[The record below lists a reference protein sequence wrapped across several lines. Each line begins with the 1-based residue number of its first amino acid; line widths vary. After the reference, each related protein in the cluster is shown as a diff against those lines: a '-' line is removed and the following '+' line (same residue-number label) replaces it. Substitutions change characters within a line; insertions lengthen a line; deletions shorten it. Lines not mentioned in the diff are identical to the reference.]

1 LEKGDRIYIK
11 VKSAIAIFPNDK
23 ILIIMP
29 IPSELNALIE
39 RLNQELDIIEQEAT
53 AGLNLVRVKLE
64 RFPNNFLLI
73 QMFASFN
80 TALFFVDTQ
89 RRQIEARIEYLSRK
103 VSTNEQIQEAG
114 EDLAIE
120 LGRVLESKIMVKGI
134 KARLE
139 NLQ

>member
-1 LEKGDRIYIK
+1 
-11 VKSAIAIFPNDK
+11 
-23 ILIIMP
+23 MT

-39 RLNQELDIIEQEAT
+39 RLNQELDIIEREAT
-53 AGLNLVRVKLE
+53 AGLNLVRVRLE

-80 TALFFVDTQ
+80 TALFFVATQ
-89 RRQIEARIEYLSRK
+89 RRQIEARIEDLSRK
-103 VSTNEQIQEAG
+103 VTTNEQIQEAG

-120 LGRVLESKIMVKGI
+120 LGRVLETKIMVKGI

>member
-1 LEKGDRIYIK
+1 
-11 VKSAIAIFPNDK
+11 
-23 ILIIMP
+23 MP
-29 IPSELNALIE
+29 IPSELNNLIE
-39 RLNQELDIIEQEAT
+39 RLNQELDIIEREAT

-64 RFPNNFLLI
+64 RFPNNFLFI

-89 RRQIEARIEYLSRK
+89 RKQIEARIEDLSRK

-120 LGRVLESKIMVKGI
+120 LGRVLESKIIVKGI

-139 NLQ
+139 KLQ